1 MPGVIAIIV
10 ALLIFPV
17 IAIMGSVT
25 IAGLLGFLLNRD
37 SETRNA
43 GSELIDTNYW
53 TLRRSPPRP
62 PDAHPPEGF
71 LNPMVSCPE
80 VGTKPSGAARRHR
93 VWGNGEKAV

>member
-1 MPGVIAIIV
+1 MPGAIAIIV

-43 GSELIDTNYW
+43 GSELLDTNY
-53 TLRRSPPRP
+53 
-62 PDAHPPEGF
+62 
-71 LNPMVSCPE
+71 
-80 VGTKPSGAARRHR
+80 
-93 VWGNGEKAV
+93 